1 MVLTPIARRSCGKE
15 NQRGA
20 KPLAASRDDV
30 LRDVPDEHDVGL
42 EATSDHGVHRQHV
55 CSDEVAEKFGLQGS
69 KAELDLTA
77 GQEHSII
84 SLTTLS
90 KRMYNFAFFKSGTE
104 ISMYAVVRTGGKQ
117 YRVSAGEKLRI
128 EKLAAAVGSEL
139 VLDEVL
145 LVGEGEALKVGTPVV
160 KGASVKAK
168 VVAHGLADKV
178 MTFKLR
184 RRKNS
189 KRLRGHRQA
198 YTEIEVTGIA
208 QP

>member
-1 MVLTPIARRSCGKE
+1 MAL
-15 NQRGA
+15 
-20 KPLAASRDDV
+20 
-30 LRDVPDEHDVGL
+30 
-42 EATSDHGVHRQHV
+42 
-55 CSDEVAEKFGLQGS
+55 
-69 KAELDLTA
+69 
-77 GQEHSII
+77 
-84 SLTTLS
+84 
-90 KRMYNFAFFKSGTE
+90 E

-168 VVAHGLADKV
+168 VLSHGLGDKV
-178 MTFKLR
+178 IIFKMR

-189 KRLRGHRQA
+189 RRTRGHRQA

-208 QP
+208 QA

>member
-1 MVLTPIARRSCGKE
+1 
-15 NQRGA
+15 
-20 KPLAASRDDV
+20 
-30 LRDVPDEHDVGL
+30 
-42 EATSDHGVHRQHV
+42 
-55 CSDEVAEKFGLQGS
+55 
-69 KAELDLTA
+69 
-77 GQEHSII
+77 
-84 SLTTLS
+84 
-90 KRMYNFAFFKSGTE
+90 MYNFVFLQSDSE

-139 VLDEVL
+139 VFDEVL
-145 LVGEGEALKVGTPVV
+145 LVGDGQALNVGTPVV

-168 VVAHGLADKV
+168 IVAHGLGQKV
-178 MTFKLR
+178 MVFKLR

-208 QP
+208 QA

>member
-1 MVLTPIARRSCGKE
+1 
-15 NQRGA
+15 
-20 KPLAASRDDV
+20 
-30 LRDVPDEHDVGL
+30 
-42 EATSDHGVHRQHV
+42 
-55 CSDEVAEKFGLQGS
+55 
-69 KAELDLTA
+69 
-77 GQEHSII
+77 
-84 SLTTLS
+84 
-90 KRMYNFAFFKSGTE
+90 MYNFAFFQSGTE

-145 LVGEGEALKVGTPVV
+145 LVGEGGALKVGTPVV

-168 VVAHGLADKV
+168 VLAHGLADKV

-208 QP
+208 QS